1 MKIVPSGIKGLDSVL
16 NGGFNHP
23 STILVAGTAGA
34 GKTTFVMQSLVN
46 AARMGE
52 TCLFISAISEP
63 VAMMESFISS
73 YSFFDYSLLEQ
84 KKIRLFNIE
93 KDLLQGG
100 APDVIRFIEEKIRMY
115 KPTWLVIDPVTVIAD
130 SRPDELDKRLFIFEL
145 LTRMKSWNLLV
156 LLTGE
161 FSLDNLKKSPLSY
174 LMDGILYIK
183 EETTGEKSERY
194 LSIIKMRG
202 KKYVSGRHTYKISSD
217 GITVFPR
224 LLPAVESERPASTK
238 KVSTGV
244 EGLDTMLN
252 GGMFKDD
259 VILFSGGPGTGK
271 TVFGLHF
278 INEGAKNGE
287 KGLIISLEEWPSK
300 LKRNAKTLGW
310 DFEELEK
317 KGLVQFFFF
326 PPALFHADEH
336 ALLIKEII
344 EKNSISR
351 IFFDGIEDLVTP
363 IPDVIKRRDYVHSL
377 IDHFSSM
384 GITTLMT
391 NEIPEL
397 FGNVRLTL
405 ETLSGSVDAVV
416 LLRQVEVEGHLR
428 KALSVVKSRGSDHDK
443 EIREYEIT
451 DRGIKVM
458 IAMKGYENI
467 LAGMARK
474 PPADIFMEIFGG
486 NNP

>member
-1 MKIVPSGIKGLDSVL
+1 MKIVPSGIKGLDTVL

-63 VAMMESFISS
+63 VAMMEGFVSS

-93 KDLLQGG
+93 KDLLQAGT
-100 APDVIRFIEEKIRMY
+100 PDVILFIEEKIRMY
-115 KPTWLVIDPVTVIAD
+115 KPTWLIIDPLTVIAE
-130 SRPDELDKRLFIFEL
+130 SKPDELDKRLFLFEL

-156 LLTGE
+156 LLSGE
-161 FSLDNLKKSPLSY
+161 FTLESLEKSPLSY
-174 LMDGILYIK
+174 LVDGILYLK
-183 EETTGEKSERY
+183 EEIVGEKSERY

-202 KKYVSGRHTYKISSD
+202 KKYVPGRHTYKISND

-224 LLPAVESERPASTK
+224 LLPAVEPERPASTK

-278 INEGAKNGE
+278 INEGAK
-287 KGLIISLEEWPSK
+287 KG
-300 LKRNAKTLGW
+300 
-310 DFEELEK
+310 
-317 KGLVQFFFF
+317 
-326 PPALFHADEH
+326 
-336 ALLIKEII
+336 
-344 EKNSISR
+344 
-351 IFFDGIEDLVTP
+351 
-363 IPDVIKRRDYVHSL
+363 
-377 IDHFSSM
+377 
-384 GITTLMT
+384 
-391 NEIPEL
+391 
-397 FGNVRLTL
+397 
-405 ETLSGSVDAVV
+405 
-416 LLRQVEVEGHLR
+416 
-428 KALSVVKSRGSDHDK
+428 
-443 EIREYEIT
+443 
-451 DRGIKVM
+451 
-458 IAMKGYENI
+458 
-467 LAGMARK
+467 
-474 PPADIFMEIFGG
+474 
-486 NNP
+486 